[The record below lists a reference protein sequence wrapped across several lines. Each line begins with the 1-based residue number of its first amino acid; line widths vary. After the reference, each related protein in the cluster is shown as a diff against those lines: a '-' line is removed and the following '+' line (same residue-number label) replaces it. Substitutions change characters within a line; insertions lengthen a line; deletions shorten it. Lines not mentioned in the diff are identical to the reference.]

1 MSERRVGSRRS
12 VRGGRPKAR
21 YLGLV
26 VAVVI
31 ALAAGAALPA
41 AAAPKA
47 KETLKATDV
56 GVTPTTIRVAVV
68 TDVDNSIVPGVL
80 QGIVDGVQ
88 GWGKYVNANGGV
100 AGRKVQVDF
109 IDSKLNPNEA
119 RNAIIQACAEDFA
132 LVGTGAL
139 LLTPGAIPDETGCVD
154 QAGAATGIPD
164 IGALDTAVSQAC
176 SPVSFPFAPNS
187 VDCSTVTSHPQTF
200 RGNQGDAKYLQKTFG
215 DLHGAYSIAVDS
227 PSVKVTSNV
236 LAKTYQDAGIKSDKD
251 WQVTGSAPQS
261 TYTPIIQQM
270 KNDSS
275 NYALSLQAVN
285 GVVQERQEA
294 VLQGL
299 TDPKIIW
306 ECTLAC
312 YFSKVFT
319 DAGQAVDGQYMAL
332 GFLPFDEGKANPTV
346 KNFVKYVGN
355 SKLSGFASWG
365 FTAGLEFQQ
374 AVQEV
379 VAKNGNN
386 GLTRANLLTALK
398 NMTKFNAGG
407 MIGTTNVAQKIPTSC
422 FMLEQWKG
430 GKFVRVYPTKK
441 GTFDCKKSNS
451 VSFQGDFLG

>member
-31 ALAAGAALPA
+31 AVAAGAALPA

-47 KETLKATDV
+47 KETLKATDI

-119 RNAIIQACAEDFA
+119 RNAIIQACAQDFA

-187 VDCSTVTSHPQTF
+187 VDCSTVT
-200 RGNQGDAKYLQKTFG
+200 
-215 DLHGAYSIAVDS
+215 V
-227 PSVKVTSNV
+227 
-236 LAKTYQDAGIKSDKD
+236 
-251 WQVTGSAPQS
+251 APADV
-261 TYTPIIQQM
+261 PREP
-270 KNDSS
+270 
-275 NYALSLQAVN
+275 
-285 GVVQERQEA
+285 G
-294 VLQGL
+294 
-299 TDPKIIW
+299 
-306 ECTLAC
+306 
-312 YFSKVFT
+312 
-319 DAGQAVDGQYMAL
+319 
-332 GFLPFDEGKANPTV
+332 
-346 KNFVKYVGN
+346 
-355 SKLSGFASWG
+355 
-365 FTAGLEFQQ
+365 
-374 AVQEV
+374 
-379 VAKNGNN
+379 
-386 GLTRANLLTALK
+386 
-398 NMTKFNAGG
+398 
-407 MIGTTNVAQKIPTSC
+407 
-422 FMLEQWKG
+422 
-430 GKFVRVYPTKK
+430 
-441 GTFDCKKSNS
+441 
-451 VSFQGDFLG
+451 

>member
-1 MSERRVGSRRS
+1 MTTV
-12 VRGGRPKAR
+12 
-21 YLGLV
+21 LV
-26 VAVVI
+26 VTI
-31 ALAAGAALPA
+31 ALAAGASLPA
-41 AAAPKA
+41 ASAAPKA
-47 KETLKATDV
+47 EALKATDV
-56 GVTPTTIRVAVV
+56 GVSPTTIRVAIV
-68 TDVDNSIVPGVL
+68 TDVDNPIVPGVL
-80 QGIVDGVQ
+80 QGIVDGMQ
-88 GWGKYVNANGGV
+88 GWGRYANAKGGL

-109 IDSKLNPNEA
+109 IDSHLNPNEA
-119 RNAIIQACAEDFA
+119 RNAIIQACREDFA

-139 LLTPGAIPDETGCVD
+139 LLTPGAIPDETGCAD
-154 QAGAATGIPD
+154 STGAATGLPD
-164 IGALDTAVSQAC
+164 IGALDTAIAEAC
-176 SPVSFPFAPNS
+176 SPVSFPFAPNA
-187 VDCSTVTSHPQTF
+187 VDCSTATAHPQTF
-200 RGNQGDAKYLQKTFG
+200 RGNQGDAKYLLKRFK

-236 LAKTYQDAGIKSDKD
+236 LTHVYQTAGIKSDHD
-251 WQVTGSAPQS
+251 WQVTGSAPQT
-261 TYTPIIQQM
+261 TYTPIIQAM
-270 KNDSS
+270 KADKS

-299 TDPKIIW
+299 SDPNIVW

-312 YFSKVFT
+312 YYAKVFT
-319 DAGQAVDGQYMAL
+319 DAGQAVDGEYMSL

-346 KNFVKYVGN
+346 KNFVKYVGK

-379 VAKNGNN
+379 VSKNGNN

-422 FMLEQWKG
+422 FMVEQWKG
-430 GKFVRVYPTKK
+430 GKFSRVYPKK
-441 GTFDCKKSNS
+441 PGTFDCKPSNS
-451 VSFQGDFLG
+451 ITFQADYLTS